1 MFNFLIS
8 AGAIVGIVVAAIVI
22 IFIIWIVRLNNKLR
36 TLNEKVNESESGID
50 VALEKRFDQLT
61 KLLAVTK
68 GYAKHESETLENT
81 IKWRGGNISQATT
94 SEKAE
99 LSGQLDAVARGIN
112 VVVEKYPELKADTM
126 FNNLMSSINDVEE
139 HLQAAR
145 RLYNSNVNLLNKQII
160 IFPNNIIASMLHIEK
175 RDYFEADEKK
185 KEDPKMEF

>member
-8 AGAIVGIVVAAIVI
+8 AGAIVGIVVAVIVI

-81 IKWRGGNISQATT
+81 IKWRGGNVSQATT

-126 FNNLMSSINDVEE
+126 FNNLMSSINDIEE

-185 KEDPKMEF
+185 REDPKMEF